1 MKRKFMLAGVLSFF
15 MLLARPAKV
24 EAQIA
29 IDVTAIQR
37 LIELKNLVDKAKKQ
51 LGELQK
57 SNTINNGT
65 RQNTSAILE
74 TQVEIENLL
83 RQANEFLK
91 VAAKFN
97 QFSDVATFD
106 HFADFHTV
114 PYSEYIQPLLWDQAY
129 IFSKVQS
136 DQALGETDGMK
147 LYDYIQTGRTAES
160 QSAVND
166 LGEYFEVKRNSLNR
180 TYGLQTVMQKRKVQ
194 QALTYYKMA
203 EELEKKAFAMNLAVK
218 GEIKGTPLMIANKG
232 LFSTGSLADGSV
244 YGDPFN
250 FDNTWSDGAMS
261 NLISLFSGG
270 SGNSSNGLLGKIH
283 DLLETKSEKEIDKA
297 VNDMI
302 ARAQADALKQ
312 SMASFQGGANV
323 DYASYSNAP
332 AIGAAAF
339 GTSSAATGLR
349 MTTGE
354 RIANQKGALDLYV
367 KAAELRQKGDELM
380 FEAVQRTPEQKYVDG
395 MRERSFQRTA
405 LAAVKL

>member
-1 MKRKFMLAGVLSFF
+1 MKRKFMLAGVLSFC
-15 MLLARPAKV
+15 MLLAKPAKV

-51 LGELQK
+51 IGELQK

-74 TQVEIENLL
+74 THVEIENLL

-91 VAAKFN
+91 IAAKFN

-106 HFADFHTV
+106 NFAEFHTV
-114 PYSEYIQPLLWDQAY
+114 PYTNYIQPLLWDQAY

-136 DQALGETDGMK
+136 DQQLGGTDGMK

-160 QSAVND
+160 QAEVND
-166 LGEYFEVKRNSLNR
+166 LGEYFEVKRNALNR
-180 TYGLQTVMQKRKVQ
+180 TYGLQTVMQKRKIQ

-218 GEIKGTPLMIANKG
+218 GEIKGTPLMVANKG
-232 LFSTGSLADGSV
+232 LFNTGSLSDGGAF
-244 YGDPFN
+244 GDPFN
-250 FDNTWSDGAMS
+250 FDNTWNEDAMQ
-261 NLISLFSGG
+261 NMLQLQAGG
-270 SGNSSNGLLGKIH
+270 TGTGGLLGAIGELFKGPNQ
-283 DLLETKSEKEIDKA
+283 KEVEQHIQNM
-297 VNDMI
+297 V
-302 ARAQADALKQ
+302 ARAQADAMKRAM
-312 SMASFQGGANV
+312 SSFQGGASI
-323 DYASYSNAP
+323 DYASFSQAP
-332 AIGAAAF
+332 PMGADAF

-395 MRERSFQRTA
+395 MRERVFQRTA

>member
-1 MKRKFMLAGVLSFF
+1 MKRKMILAGVLSFF

-83 RQANEFLK
+83 RQANEFMK
-91 VAAKFN
+91 IAAKFN

-114 PYSEYIQPLLWDQAY
+114 PYYNYIQPLLWDQAY

-136 DQALGETDGMK
+136 DQELGETDGMK

-160 QSAVND
+160 QAEVND

-180 TYGLQTVMQKRKVQ
+180 TYGLQTVMQKRKIQ

-218 GEIKGTPLMIANKG
+218 GEIKGTPLMVANKG
-232 LFSTGSLADGSV
+232 LFSTGSLSNGSS
-244 YGDPFN
+244 YGDPFS
-250 FDNTWSDGAMS
+250 FDNTWNDDAMQ
-261 NLISLFSGG
+261 NMLQLQSGG
-270 SGNSSNGLLGKIH
+270 SGTGGLLGAIH
-283 DLLETKSEKEIDKA
+283 DLLQTKSEKELEA
-297 VNDMI
+297 QVQNMI
-302 ARAQADALKQ
+302 ARAQADAMKRAM
-312 SMASFQGGANV
+312 SSFQGGSGI
-323 DYASYSNAP
+323 DYASYSQAP
-332 AIGAAAF
+332 SMGADAF